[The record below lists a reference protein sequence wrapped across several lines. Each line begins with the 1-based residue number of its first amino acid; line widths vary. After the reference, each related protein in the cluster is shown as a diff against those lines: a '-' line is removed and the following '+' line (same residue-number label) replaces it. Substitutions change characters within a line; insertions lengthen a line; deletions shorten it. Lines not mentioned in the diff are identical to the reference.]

1 MLRIALVC
9 LLCFA
14 SSVLGSAVTLL
25 ALAPE
30 EAAPAPAAEPQPEPD
45 RGILSAHEL
54 VLTDPSGR
62 ARIRL
67 QGETHAG
74 APGGQIVLYDD
85 RDVPRM
91 KLAMDQ
97 TGPVITL
104 VSSELP
110 DPDHKRIRIAVDER
124 TARIDVGHGQLD
136 EVVIKSGM
144 QTDPPAN
151 LVQVYGRNGSTAGLF
166 TDVFG
171 HATAEVTDLTTQ
183 TVFRA
188 PEAKPLLP

>member
-1 MLRIALVC
+1 
-9 LLCFA
+9 
-14 SSVLGSAVTLL
+14 LGSAVTILVL
-25 ALAPE
+25 SPD
-30 EAAPAPAAEPQPEPD
+30 APAPKREAGT
-45 RGILSAHEL
+45 GIIAAHEI

-62 ARIRL
+62 TRVRL

-85 RDVPRM
+85 FDVPRM
-91 KLAMDQ
+91 KLSMREE
-97 TGPVITL
+97 GPEITM

-110 DPDHKRIRIAVDER
+110 DPDHKRIRIAVDRR
-124 TARIDVGHGQLD
+124 TARIDMGHGEL
-136 EVVIKSGM
+136 EEIVIKSGM

-151 LVQVYGRNGSTAGLF
+151 LIGVNARNGSTAGLF

-171 HATAEVTDLTTQ
+171 HATVEVTDLTTRS
-183 TVFRA
+183 VFRA